1 MKEQGRPAVVADR
14 ETGTG
19 KRKEQAPALRRR
31 ESRDAREESMSEGPF
46 VQIDQE
52 REIRERLEAERIRL
66 RAKAG
71 LGNSRHFHRPLERPF
86 KAEERDRV
94 TILFG
99 GFTWK
104 HEDLIRAVFQG
115 CGYRCEKLP
124 VPDVAGFQTGKEF
137 GNNGQCNPTYFTVG
151 NLVQYL
157 QFLEKEGLTRQQI
170 LDNYVFFTAGSCG
183 PCRFGMYESE
193 YRFALKNA
201 GFDGFRVLLF
211 KDSDGIKA
219 ASGEPGLKFSID
231 FGFGMLNAM
240 HLGDVINDLIY
251 QIRPFEVRKGETDHT
266 FREAVDALCDD
277 LRNRKAFEIEQLAP
291 AWAKP
296 KFRNNKI
303 LRNVFNVF
311 GKWHEHMWGTDYLNA
326 LHTAR
331 EKLNSIEVDRTRV
344 KPVVK
349 ITGEFWAQIT
359 EGDGNFHM
367 FEFLEREGAQVLV
380 EPIATW
386 VAYLLYQAKAHAKA
400 KWPVKRPHRDPH
412 WYEARK
418 QFANYIGL
426 HKRLWGISFGERM
439 WKFFYNRTREHLG
452 GITHELVPQ
461 TELAAL
467 ATPFYNQ
474 FARGGEGHLEVGK
487 NVYYTIHKRCH
498 MVLALKP
505 FGCMPSSQS
514 DGVQSAVINKFR
526 DMIFLPIETSGE
538 GEVNAHSRVQ
548 MALGEAKVK
557 AKAEFEECLKS
568 TGKTLQQ
575 IRDYIGEH
583 PELKRPFYR
592 VPHRDGVA
600 GTAAQF
606 VLHVSDRIDR
616 DTRSWKRSRV
626 RVIGTPAAANSFAQR
641 AADTAE
647 ASQMV
652 SSAKSA

>member
-1 MKEQGRPAVVADR
+1 MASTRLVKIQDDP
-14 ETGTG
+14 
-19 KRKEQAPALRRR
+19 
-31 ESRDAREESMSEGPF
+31 
-46 VQIDQE
+46 QIQQ
-52 REIRERLEAERIRL
+52 RLAAERLRL
-66 RAKAG
+66 RKLAG
-71 LGNSRHFHRPLERPF
+71 LESPTHFHKPIERPF
-86 KAEERDRV
+86 TAEERSRV

-124 VPDVAGFQTGKEF
+124 VPDVPAFQIGKEF

-157 QFLEKEGLTRQQI
+157 QFLEKEGLSRQQI
-170 LDNYVFFTAGSCG
+170 LDDYVFFTAGSCG
-183 PCRFGMYESE
+183 PCRFGMYEAE

-219 ASGEPGLKFSID
+219 ASGEPGLKFTID
-231 FGFGMLNAM
+231 FGFGMLNAL

-251 QIRPFEVRKGETDHT
+251 QIRPFEVNKGETDRV
-266 FREAVDALCDD
+266 FRETVDRLCEN
-277 LRNRKAFEIEQLAP
+277 LKNREAFEIEERAP
-291 AWAKP
+291 EWAKP
-296 KFRNNKI
+296 KFKANKI
-303 LRNVFNVF
+303 LRNTFNVF
-311 GKWHEHMWGTDYLNA
+311 GKMHEHLRGEDYLNA
-326 LHTAR
+326 LAAAR
-331 EKLNSIEVDRTRV
+331 ESMDAIEIDRTKV

-349 ITGEFWAQIT
+349 VTGEFWAQTT

-386 VAYLLYQAKAHAKA
+386 VAYLMYQAKAHARA
-400 KWPVKRPHRDPH
+400 KWPVTRPYRDPQ
-412 WYEARK
+412 WWELKRR
-418 QFANYIGL
+418 FANQMALRKKLMMIGV
-426 HKRLWGISFGERM
+426 GEKM
-439 WKFFYNRTREHLG
+439 WYHLYHRVIHHLG
-452 GITHELVPQ
+452 GITHHLVPQ
-461 TELAAL
+461 PELAEL
-467 ATPFYNQ
+467 AHPFYNQ

-487 NVYYTIHKRCH
+487 NVYYTVHKLCH

-514 DGVQSAVINKFR
+514 DGVQSAVINKFK

-557 AKAEFEECLKS
+557 AKAEFEDVLKS
-568 TGKTLQQ
+568 TGKSLAD
-575 IRDYIGEH
+575 IKSYIAEH
-583 PELKRPFYR
+583 AELRKPFYP
-592 VPHRDGVA
+592 VPHREGIA

-606 VLHVSDRIDR
+606 ILHVSDRMDR
-616 DTRSWKRSRV
+616 SSRFWRRSRSQGIAV
-626 RVIGTPAAANSFAQR
+626 PDAA
-641 AADTAE
+641 
-647 ASQMV
+647 
-652 SSAKSA
+652 

>member
-1 MKEQGRPAVVADR
+1 MATK
-14 ETGTG
+14 
-19 KRKEQAPALRRR
+19 L
-31 ESRDAREESMSEGPF
+31 
-46 VQIDQE
+46 VQIEDDV
-52 REIRERLEAERIRL
+52 EIKQRLEAERVRL
-66 RAKAG
+66 RKIAG
-71 LGNSRHFHRPLERPF
+71 LDRPTHFHRPVERAF
-86 KAEERDRV
+86 TAEERSKV

-124 VPDVAGFQTGKEF
+124 VPDVPAFQIGKEY

-157 QFLEKEGLTRQQI
+157 QFLEKEGIPRQQI

-183 PCRFGMYESE
+183 PCRFGMYEAE

-219 ASGEPGLKFSID
+219 ASGEPGLKFTID
-231 FGFGMLNAM
+231 FGFGMLNALLM
-240 HLGDVINDLIY
+240 GDVFNDLIY
-251 QIRPFEVRKGETDHT
+251 QIRPFETNKGETDRI
-266 FREAVDALCDD
+266 FRETVNDLCED
-277 LRNRKAFEIEQLAP
+277 LRTRDSFEIEKRAP
-291 AWAKP
+291 DWAKP
-296 KFRNNKI
+296 KFKSNKI
-303 LRNVFNVF
+303 LRNTFNVF
-311 GKWHEHMWGTDYLNA
+311 GKMHEHMWGNDIKDALTAARDKMNA
-326 LHTAR
+326 
-331 EKLNSIEVDRTRV
+331 IEVDRTKV

-349 ITGEFWAQIT
+349 ITGEFWAQTT

-400 KWPVKRPHRDPH
+400 KWPVNRPHRDPKWWELKKH
-412 WYEARK
+412 LGNELGLRKKTLGIGAGQVMWNYFYHRTAR
-418 QFANYIGL
+418 N
-426 HKRLWGISFGERM
+426 
-439 WKFFYNRTREHLG
+439 LG
-452 GITHELVPQ
+452 GITHHLVNQ
-461 TELAAL
+461 KELAAL
-467 ATPFYNQ
+467 AHPFYNQ

-487 NVYYTIHKRCH
+487 NVYYTVHHLCH

-514 DGVQSAVINKFR
+514 DGVQSAVVNKFK

-557 AKAEFEECLKS
+557 AKTEFEQCLKM
-568 TGKTLQQ
+568 TGRSLDEIKE
-575 IRDYIGEH
+575 YIAEH
-583 PELKRPFYR
+583 PELKRPFYQ
-592 VPHRDGVA
+592 VPHREGIA

-606 VLHVSDRIDR
+606 ILHVSDRMDKN
-616 DTRSWKRSRV
+616 TRLLRRV
-626 RVIGTPAAANSFAQR
+626 RVPGVAVADAA
-641 AADTAE
+641 
-647 ASQMV
+647 
-652 SSAKSA
+652 

>member
-1 MKEQGRPAVVADR
+1 MP
-14 ETGTG
+14 
-19 KRKEQAPALRRR
+19 
-31 ESRDAREESMSEGPF
+31 SNF
-46 VQIDQE
+46 VQIATE
-52 REIRERLEAERIRL
+52 SEIRERLETERARL
-66 RAKAG
+66 RKIAG
-71 LGNSRHFHRPLERPF
+71 LDQAKHFHRPVERAF
-86 KAEERDRV
+86 TADERSRV

-115 CGYRCEKLP
+115 CGYNCEKLP

-157 QFLEKEGLTRQQI
+157 QFLEKQGLSRQHI

-183 PCRFGMYESE
+183 PCRFGMYEAE

-219 ASGEPGLKFSID
+219 ESGEPGLKFTVD

-240 HLGDVINDLIY
+240 HLGDVINDLVY
-251 QIRPFEVRKGETDHT
+251 QIRPFEVKKGETDRV
-266 FREAVDALCDD
+266 FRETVDGLCED
-277 LRNRKAFEIEQLAP
+277 LKKRRAFEIEQLAP
-291 AWAKP
+291 VWARP
-296 KFRNNKI
+296 KFKNNKI
-303 LRNVFNVF
+303 LRNTFNVF
-311 GKWHEHMWGTDYLNA
+311 GKWHEHMWGKDYLHA
-326 LHTAR
+326 LQIASDR
-331 EKLNSIEVDRTRV
+331 LNSIEVDRTRV

-349 ITGEFWAQIT
+349 ITGEFWAQLT

-367 FEFLEREGAQVLV
+367 FDFLEREGAQVLV

-386 VAYLLYQAKAHAKA
+386 VAYLMYQAKAHAIA
-400 KWPVKRPHRDPH
+400 KWPVNRPHANPK
-412 WYEARK
+412 WYEAK
-418 QFANYIGL
+418 KHFANYIGL
-426 HKRLWGISFGERM
+426 RKKLWGIGAGQRM
-439 WKFFYNRTREHLG
+439 WNFFYHRTIKHLG
-452 GITHELVPQ
+452 GISHRLVPQ
-461 TELAAL
+461 TELADL
-467 ATPFYNQ
+467 AHPFYNQ

-487 NVYYTIHKRCH
+487 NVYYTVHKLCH

-514 DGVQSAVINKFR
+514 DGVQSAVINKFK

-557 AKAEFEECLKS
+557 AKAEFEQCLKS
-568 TGKTLQQ
+568 TGKGLQE
-575 IRDYIGEH
+575 IRSYIDEH
-583 PELKRPFYR
+583 PELKSPFYH
-592 VPHRDGVA
+592 VPHRKGVA

-606 VLHVSDRIDR
+606 VLHVSDRINR
-616 DTRSWKRSRV
+616 DTRFWKRSRTTGV
-626 RVIGTPAAANSFAQR
+626 AIPAASG
-641 AADTAE
+641 D
-647 ASQMV
+647 
-652 SSAKSA
+652 

>member
-1 MKEQGRPAVVADR
+1 MATR
-14 ETGTG
+14 
-19 KRKEQAPALRRR
+19 L
-31 ESRDAREESMSEGPF
+31 
-46 VQIDQE
+46 VQIEQDKELKQ
-52 REIRERLEAERIRL
+52 RLAAERARL
-66 RAKAG
+66 REKAG
-71 LGNSRHFHRPLERPF
+71 LTAPSHFHRPVERAF
-86 KAEERDRV
+86 TAEERNRV

-115 CGYRCEKLP
+115 CGYNCEKLP

-157 QFLEKEGLTRQQI
+157 QFLEKQGLSRQHI
-170 LDNYVFFTAGSCG
+170 LDHYVFFTAGSCG
-183 PCRFGMYESE
+183 PCRFGMYEAE

-219 ASGEPGLKFSID
+219 ESGEPGLKFSVD

-240 HLGDVINDLIY
+240 HLGDVINDLVY
-251 QIRPFEVRKGETDHT
+251 QIRPFEMNKGETDRM
-266 FREAVDALCDD
+266 FRETVDGLCAD
-277 LRNRKAFEIEQLAP
+277 LKNRKAFEIEQLAP
-291 AWAKP
+291 GWAKP
-296 KFRNNKI
+296 KFKNNKI
-303 LRNVFNVF
+303 LRNTFNVF
-311 GKWHEHMWGTDYLNA
+311 GKWHEHMWGRDYLNA
-326 LHTAR
+326 LRNAKER
-331 EKLNSIEVDRTRV
+331 MNSIEVDRLRV

-367 FEFLEREGAQVLV
+367 FEFLEREGAQVIV

-386 VAYLLYQAKAHAKA
+386 VAYLMYQAKAHATA
-400 KWPVKRPHRDPH
+400 KWPVNRPHRSPK
-412 WYEARK
+412 WYEIKK
-418 QFANYIGL
+418 QLANYIGL
-426 HKRLWGISFGERM
+426 RKKLWAIGAGQRM
-439 WKFFYNRTREHLG
+439 WNFFYHRTIKHLG
-452 GITHELVPQ
+452 GITHHLVPQ
-461 TELAAL
+461 TELAEL
-467 ATPFYNQ
+467 AHPFYNQ

-487 NVYYTIHKRCH
+487 NVYYTIHKLCH

-514 DGVQSAVINKFR
+514 DGVQSAVINKFK

-557 AKAEFEECLKS
+557 AKAEFEQCLNS
-568 TGKTLQQ
+568 TGKTLQE
-575 IRDYIGEH
+575 IRAYIDEH
-583 PELKRPFYR
+583 PELKRPFYC
-592 VPHRDGVA
+592 VPHREGVA

-616 DTRSWKRSRV
+616 DTRFWKRARV
-626 RVIGTPAAANSFAQR
+626 PGITTPATSG
-641 AADTAE
+641 D
-647 ASQMV
+647 
-652 SSAKSA
+652 

>member
-1 MKEQGRPAVVADR
+1 MATNLIHIEND
-14 ETGTG
+14 
-19 KRKEQAPALRRR
+19 
-31 ESRDAREESMSEGPF
+31 SEIK
-46 VQIDQE
+46 Q
-52 REIRERLEAERIRL
+52 RLEAERARL
-66 RAKAG
+66 RKIAG
-71 LGNSRHFHRPLERPF
+71 LDNPAHFHRPIERAF
-86 KAEERDRV
+86 TADERGRV

-124 VPDVAGFQTGKEF
+124 VPDVPAFQTGKEF

-157 QFLEKEGLTRQQI
+157 QFLEKEGLSRQQI

-183 PCRFGMYESE
+183 PCRFGMYEAE

-219 ASGEPGLKFSID
+219 ASGEPGLKFTID

-251 QIRPFEVRKGETDHT
+251 QIRPYETNKGETDRV
-266 FREAVDALCDD
+266 FREMVDGLCED
-277 LRNRKAFEIEQLAP
+277 LKNRKSFEIEQVAP
-291 AWAKP
+291 DWAKP
-296 KFRNNKI
+296 KFKNNKI
-303 LRNVFNVF
+303 LRNTFNVF
-311 GKWHEHMWGTDYLNA
+311 GKWHEHMWGKDYLDA
-326 LHTAR
+326 LHNAR
-331 EKLNSIEVDRTRV
+331 EKMDSIEVDRTRV
-344 KPVVK
+344 KPLVK
-349 ITGEFWAQIT
+349 ITGEFWAQLT

-386 VAYLLYQAKAHAKA
+386 VAYLMYQAKAHAIA
-400 KWPVKRPHRDPH
+400 KWPVNRPHRKPE
-412 WYEARK
+412 WYEAKK

-426 HKRLWGISFGERM
+426 RKKLWGIGAGQRM
-439 WKFFYNRTREHLG
+439 WNFFYHRTIKNMG
-452 GITHELVPQ
+452 GITHHLAPQ
-461 TELAAL
+461 DELAEL
-467 ATPFYNQ
+467 ANPFYNQ

-487 NVYYTIHKRCH
+487 NVYYTVHKLCH

-514 DGVQSAVINKFR
+514 DGVQSAVINKFK

-557 AKAEFEECLKS
+557 AKTEFEECLKS
-568 TGKTLQQ
+568 TGKSMNE
-575 IRDYIGEH
+575 IREYIAEH
-583 PELKRPFYR
+583 PEMKRPFYK
-592 VPHRDGVA
+592 VPYRDGVA

-606 VLHVSDRIDR
+606 ILHVSDRIDK
-616 DTRSWKRSRV
+616 DTRFWKRSRV
-626 RVIGTPAAANSFAQR
+626 RVETAPA
-641 AADTAE
+641 
-647 ASQMV
+647 V
-652 SSAKSA
+652 SGD

>member
-1 MKEQGRPAVVADR
+1 MATR
-14 ETGTG
+14 
-19 KRKEQAPALRRR
+19 L
-31 ESRDAREESMSEGPF
+31 
-46 VQIDQE
+46 VQIEQDQE
-52 REIRERLEAERIRL
+52 LQQRLAAERARL
-66 RAKAG
+66 RQQAG
-71 LGNSRHFHRPLERPF
+71 LNSPSHFHRPVERAF
-86 KAEERDRV
+86 KAEERNRV

-115 CGYRCEKLP
+115 CGYNCEKLP

-157 QFLEKEGLTRQQI
+157 QFLEKQGIPRQQI

-183 PCRFGMYESE
+183 PCRFGMYEAE

-219 ASGEPGLKFSID
+219 ESGEPGLKFTVD

-240 HLGDVINDLIY
+240 HLGDVINDLVY
-251 QIRPFEVRKGETDHT
+251 QIRPFEVNKGETDSV
-266 FREAVDALCDD
+266 FREAVDGLCED
-277 LRNRKAFEIEQLAP
+277 LKNRKAFEIEQSAP
-291 AWAKP
+291 NWAKP
-296 KFRNNKI
+296 KFKNNKI
-303 LRNVFNVF
+303 LRNTFNVF
-311 GKWHEHMWGTDYLNA
+311 GKWHEHMWGKDYLEALRNA
-326 LHTAR
+326 R
-331 EKLNSIEVDRTRV
+331 RKLDSIEVDRTRV

-367 FEFLEREGAQVLV
+367 FEFLEREGAQVIV

-386 VAYLLYQAKAHAKA
+386 VAYLMYQAKAHAIA
-400 KWPVKRPHRDPH
+400 KWPVNRPHRNPK
-412 WYEARK
+412 WYEPKK

-426 HKRLWGISFGERM
+426 RKKLWGIGAGQRM
-439 WKFFYNRTREHLG
+439 WNFFYHRTIEQLG
-452 GITHELVPQ
+452 GITHHLVPQ
-461 TELAAL
+461 TELAEL
-467 ATPFYNQ
+467 AHPFYNQ

-487 NVYYTIHKRCH
+487 NVYYTIHKLCH

-514 DGVQSAVINKFR
+514 DGVQSAVINKFKE
-526 DMIFLPIETSGE
+526 MIFLPIETSGE

-557 AKAEFEECLKS
+557 AKSEFEQCLKS
-568 TGKTLQQ
+568 TGKSLQE
-575 IRDYIGEH
+575 IREYIEEH
-583 PELKRPFYR
+583 PELKRPFYH
-592 VPHRDGVA
+592 VPLREGVA

-606 VLHVSDRIDR
+606 ILHVSDRIDR
-616 DTRSWKRSRV
+616 DTRFWKRARV
-626 RVIGTPAAANSFAQR
+626 PGIAAPATSG
-641 AADTAE
+641 D
-647 ASQMV
+647 
-652 SSAKSA
+652 

>member
-1 MKEQGRPAVVADR
+1 MATR
-14 ETGTG
+14 
-19 KRKEQAPALRRR
+19 L
-31 ESRDAREESMSEGPF
+31 
-46 VQIDQE
+46 VQIANDS
-52 REIRERLEAERIRL
+52 EIRERLEAERMRL
-66 RAKAG
+66 RKIAG
-71 LGNSRHFHRPLERPF
+71 LDPPEHFHRPVERAFTAP
-86 KAEERDRV
+86 ERSRV

-124 VPDVAGFQTGKEF
+124 LPDVPAFQIGKEF

-157 QFLEKEGLTRQQI
+157 QFLEREGLSRREI

-183 PCRFGMYESE
+183 PCRFGMYEAE

-219 ASGEPGLKFSID
+219 ESGEPGLKFTVD
-231 FGFGMLNAM
+231 FGFGMLNAL
-240 HLGDVINDLIY
+240 HLGDVINDLVY
-251 QIRPFEVRKGETDHT
+251 QIRPFEVRKGETDRV
-266 FREAVDALCDD
+266 FRETVDGLCED
-277 LRNRKAFEIEQLAP
+277 LKNRKAFEIEERAP
-291 AWAKP
+291 NWAKP
-296 KFRNNKI
+296 KFKRNKI
-303 LRNVFNVF
+303 LRYTVNAF
-311 GKWHEHMWGTDYLNA
+311 GKWHEHWWGKDYLDA
-326 LHTAR
+326 LQTAR
-331 EKLNSIEVDRTRV
+331 NKLNSIEVDRTRV

-349 ITGEFWAQIT
+349 ITGEFWAQLT

-386 VAYLLYQAKAHAKA
+386 VAYLMYQAKANAIA
-400 KWPVKRPHRDPH
+400 KWPVNRPHANPKG
-412 WYEARK
+412 YEVHKHFLNYLGLRK
-418 QFANYIGL
+418 KLWAIGA
-426 HKRLWGISFGERM
+426 GERM
-439 WKFFYNRTREHLG
+439 WNFFYNRTIEHLG
-452 GITHELVPQ
+452 GLAHRLVPQ
-461 TELAAL
+461 TELAEL
-467 ATPFYNQ
+467 AHPFYNQ

-514 DGVQSAVINKFR
+514 DGVQSAVINKFK

-548 MALGEAKVK
+548 MALGEGKVK
-557 AKAEFEECLKS
+557 AKAEFEQCLKS
-568 TGKTLQQ
+568 TGKSLEQ
-575 IRDYIGEH
+575 IRTYIGEH
-583 PELKRPFYR
+583 PELKRPFYH
-592 VPHRDGVA
+592 VPHREGVA

-606 VLHVSDRIDR
+606 VLHVSDRINR
-616 DTRSWKRSRV
+616 DTRFWRRARV
-626 RVIGTPAAANSFAQR
+626 PGIAIPAASG
-641 AADTAE
+641 D
-647 ASQMV
+647 
-652 SSAKSA
+652 

>member
-1 MKEQGRPAVVADR
+1 MSTNFVKISSEADI
-14 ETGTG
+14 
-19 KRKEQAPALRRR
+19 KA
-31 ESRDAREESMSEGPF
+31 
-46 VQIDQE
+46 
-52 REIRERLEAERIRL
+52 RLEAERARL
-66 RAKAG
+66 RKIAG
-71 LGNSRHFHRPLERPF
+71 LDEPEHFHRPVERAF
-86 KAEERDRV
+86 TAEQRPHT

-115 CGYRCEKLP
+115 TGYRCEKLP
-124 VPDVAGFQTGKEF
+124 VPDVPAFQTGKEF

-157 QFLEKEGLTRQQI
+157 QFLEKEGIPRQQI

-183 PCRFGMYESE
+183 PCRFGMYEAE

-219 ASGEPGLKFSID
+219 ESGEPGLKFSID

-240 HLGDVINDLIY
+240 HMGDVMNDLIY
-251 QIRPFEVRKGETDHT
+251 QIRPFEAKKGETDRI
-266 FREAVDALCDD
+266 FRETVDGLCSD
-277 LRNRKAFEIEQLAP
+277 LKNRKAFEIEQVAP
-291 AWAKP
+291 DWAKP
-296 KFRNNKI
+296 KFKSNKI
-303 LRNVFNVF
+303 LRNTFNVF
-311 GKWHEHMWGTDYLNA
+311 GKWHEHMWGKDYLGALKNA
-326 LHTAR
+326 RA
-331 EKLNSIEVDRTRV
+331 KMDSIEVDRTKV

-349 ITGEFWAQIT
+349 ITGEFWAQLT

-386 VAYLLYQAKAHAKA
+386 VAYLLYQAKAHAIA
-400 KWPVKRPHRDPH
+400 KWPVNKPHKDPK
-412 WYEARK
+412 WYEAKK

-426 HKRLWGISFGERM
+426 HKKLWGIGFGQRA
-439 WKFFYNRTREHLG
+439 WNFFYHRTAEQLG
-452 GITHELVPQ
+452 GITHHLVPQ
-461 TELAAL
+461 NELADL
-467 ATPFYNQ
+467 AHPFYNQ
-474 FARGGEGHLEVGK
+474 YARGGEGHLEVGK
-487 NVYYTIHKRCH
+487 NVYYTIHKLCH

-514 DGVQSAVINKFR
+514 DGVQSAVINKFK

-557 AKAEFEECLKS
+557 AKAEFEQCLKQS
-568 TGKTLQQ
+568 GKTLAE
-575 IRDYIGEH
+575 IHAYMDEH
-583 PELKRPFYR
+583 PELKKPFYH
-592 VPHRDGVA
+592 VPHRPGIA

-606 VLHVSDRIDR
+606 VLHVSERIDK
-616 DTRSWKRSRV
+616 DTRFWKRSRV
-626 RVIGTPAAANSFAQR
+626 AGITPQP
-641 AADTAE
+641 
-647 ASQMV
+647 V
-652 SSAKSA
+652 SGD

>member
-1 MKEQGRPAVVADR
+1 MA
-14 ETGTG
+14 TN
-19 KRKEQAPALRRR
+19 L
-31 ESRDAREESMSEGPF
+31 
-46 VQIDQE
+46 VQIGNDADM
-52 REIRERLEAERIRL
+52 EIKKRLDAERARL
-66 RAKAG
+66 RKIAG
-71 LGNSRHFHRPLERPF
+71 LDKPEHFHRPIERAF
-86 KAEERDRV
+86 TAEQRNQV

-124 VPDVAGFQTGKEF
+124 VPDVPAFQTGKEF

-157 QFLEKEGLTRQQI
+157 QFLEKEGLSRQQI

-183 PCRFGMYESE
+183 PCRFGMYEAE

-219 ASGEPGLKFSID
+219 ESGEPGLKFTID

-240 HLGDVINDLIY
+240 HLGDVINDIIY
-251 QIRPFEVRKGETDHT
+251 QIRPFEVTKGESDRI
-266 FREAVDALCDD
+266 FREAVDGLCED
-277 LRNRKAFEIEQLAP
+277 LKNRKSFEIEQEAP
-291 AWAKP
+291 DWAKP
-296 KFRNNKI
+296 KFKSNKI
-303 LRNVFNVF
+303 LRNTFNVF
-311 GKWHEHMWGTDYLNA
+311 GKWHENMWGTDYVGA
-326 LHTAR
+326 LQAAR
-331 EKLNSIEVDRTRV
+331 EKLNSIEVDRTKV
-344 KPVVK
+344 KPLVK
-349 ITGEFWAQIT
+349 ITGEFWAQLT

-386 VAYLLYQAKAHAKA
+386 VAYLMYQAKAHAIA
-400 KWPVKRPHRDPH
+400 KWPVNRPHQNPKWH
-412 WYEARK
+412 EATK

-426 HKRLWGISFGERM
+426 RKKLWGIGAGQRM
-439 WKFFYNRTREHLG
+439 WNFFYHRTIRQMG
-452 GITHELVPQ
+452 GITHQLVPQ
-461 TELAAL
+461 NELADL
-467 ATPFYNQ
+467 ANPFYNQ

-487 NVYYTIHKRCH
+487 NVYYTIHKLCH

-514 DGVQSAVINKFR
+514 DGVQSAVINKFK

-557 AKAEFEECLKS
+557 AKAEFEQCLKS
-568 TGKTLQQ
+568 TGKSLQEIQ
-575 IRDYIGEH
+575 TYIEDH
-583 PELKRPFYR
+583 PELKRPFYH
-592 VPHRDGVA
+592 VPHREGVA

-606 VLHVSDRIDR
+606 ILHVSDRIDR
-616 DTRSWKRSRV
+616 DTRFWKRARV
-626 RVIGTPAAANSFAQR
+626 SGVAMPAASCN
-641 AADTAE
+641 
-647 ASQMV
+647 
-652 SSAKSA
+652 

>member
-1 MKEQGRPAVVADR
+1 MA
-14 ETGTG
+14 TN
-19 KRKEQAPALRRR
+19 L
-31 ESRDAREESMSEGPF
+31 
-46 VQIDQE
+46 VQIGNDA
-52 REIRERLEAERIRL
+52 EIKKRLEAERARL
-66 RAKAG
+66 RKIAG
-71 LGNSRHFHRPLERPF
+71 LDEPQHFHRPIERAF
-86 KAEERDRV
+86 KAEERSRV

-124 VPDVAGFQTGKEF
+124 VPDVPAFQTGKEF

-157 QFLEKEGLTRQQI
+157 QFLEKEGVSRQQI

-183 PCRFGMYESE
+183 PCRFGMYEAE

-219 ASGEPGLKFSID
+219 ESGEPGLKFTVD

-251 QIRPFEVRKGETDHT
+251 QIRPFEVTKGESDRI
-266 FREAVDALCDD
+266 FREAVDGLCED
-277 LRNRKAFEIEQLAP
+277 LKNRRSYEIEQVAP
-291 AWAKP
+291 DWAKP
-296 KFRNNKI
+296 KFKSNKI
-303 LRNVFNVF
+303 LRNTFNVF
-311 GKWHEHMWGTDYLNA
+311 GKWHENMWGKDYLGA
-326 LHTAR
+326 LKTAR
-331 EKLNSIEVDRTRV
+331 EKLNSIEVDRTKV

-349 ITGEFWAQIT
+349 ITGEFWAQLT

-367 FEFLEREGAQVLV
+367 FDFLEREGAQVLV

-386 VAYLLYQAKAHAKA
+386 VAYLMYQAKAHAIA
-400 KWPVKRPHRDPH
+400 KWPVNRPHEDPK
-412 WYEARK
+412 WYEAKK

-426 HKRLWGISFGERM
+426 HKKLWGIGAGQRM
-439 WKFFYNRTREHLG
+439 WNFFYHRTIKQMG
-452 GITHELVPQ
+452 GISHHLVSQ
-461 TELAAL
+461 KELAEL
-467 ATPFYNQ
+467 AHPFYNQ

-487 NVYYTIHKRCH
+487 NVYYTIHKLCH

-514 DGVQSAVINKFR
+514 DGVQSAVINKFK

-557 AKAEFEECLKS
+557 AKAEFEQCLKS
-568 TGKTLQQ
+568 TGKSLQD
-575 IRDYIGEH
+575 IHNYIEDH
-583 PELKRPFYR
+583 PELKRPFYH
-592 VPHRDGVA
+592 VPHREGIA

-606 VLHVSDRIDR
+606 ILHVSDRIDR
-616 DTRSWKRSRV
+616 DTRFWKKARV
-626 RVIGTPAAANSFAQR
+626 PGVAVPAASCN
-641 AADTAE
+641 
-647 ASQMV
+647 
-652 SSAKSA
+652 

>member
-1 MKEQGRPAVVADR
+1 MA
-14 ETGTG
+14 TN
-19 KRKEQAPALRRR
+19 L
-31 ESRDAREESMSEGPF
+31 
-46 VQIDQE
+46 VQIGNDS
-52 REIRERLEAERIRL
+52 EIKKRLEAERARL
-66 RAKAG
+66 RKIAG
-71 LGNSRHFHRPLERPF
+71 LDEPQHFHRPVERAF
-86 KAEERDRV
+86 TAEERSRV

-124 VPDVAGFQTGKEF
+124 VPDVPAFQTGKEF

-151 NLVQYL
+151 NLVQFL
-157 QFLEKEGLTRQQI
+157 QFLEKEGLSRKEI

-183 PCRFGMYESE
+183 PCRFGMYEAE

-219 ASGEPGLKFSID
+219 ESGEPGLKFTVD

-251 QIRPFEVRKGETDHT
+251 QIRPFEATKGESDRI
-266 FREAVDALCDD
+266 FREAVDGLCED
-277 LRNRKAFEIEQLAP
+277 LKNRKSFEIEQVAP
-291 AWAKP
+291 DWAKP
-296 KFRNNKI
+296 KFKSNKI
-303 LRNVFNVF
+303 LRNTFNVF
-311 GKWHEHMWGTDYLNA
+311 GKWHENMWGKDYLGA
-326 LHTAR
+326 LQAAR

-349 ITGEFWAQIT
+349 ITGEFWAQLT

-386 VAYLLYQAKAHAKA
+386 VAYLMYQAKAHAIA
-400 KWPVKRPHRDPH
+400 KWPVNRPHANPK
-412 WYEARK
+412 WYEANK
-418 QFANYIGL
+418 HFANYIGL
-426 HKRLWGISFGERM
+426 RKRLWGIGAGQRM
-439 WKFFYNRTREHLG
+439 WNFFYHRTIKQMG
-452 GITHELVPQ
+452 GITHQLVSQ
-461 TELAAL
+461 AELAEL
-467 ATPFYNQ
+467 AHPFYNQ

-487 NVYYTIHKRCH
+487 NVYYTIHKLCH

-514 DGVQSAVINKFR
+514 DGVQSAVINKFK

-557 AKAEFEECLKS
+557 AKSEFEQCLKT
-568 TGKTLQQ
+568 TGKSLQE
-575 IRDYIGEH
+575 IHSYIEDH
-583 PELKRPFYR
+583 PELKRPFYH
-592 VPHRDGVA
+592 VPHREGIA

-606 VLHVSDRIDR
+606 ILHVGDRIDR
-616 DTRSWKRSRV
+616 DTRFWKRARV
-626 RVIGTPAAANSFAQR
+626 TGVAIPAASCN
-641 AADTAE
+641 
-647 ASQMV
+647 
-652 SSAKSA
+652 

>member
-1 MKEQGRPAVVADR
+1 MA
-14 ETGTG
+14 TN
-19 KRKEQAPALRRR
+19 
-31 ESRDAREESMSEGPF
+31 F
-46 VQIDQE
+46 VKIQNDSDIKK
-52 REIRERLEAERIRL
+52 RLEAERERL
-66 RAKAG
+66 RKIAG
-71 LGNSRHFHRPLERPF
+71 LDQPKHFHRPMERAF
-86 KAEERDRV
+86 TAEERSRV

-124 VPDVAGFQTGKEF
+124 VPDVPAFQTGKEF

-157 QFLEKEGLTRQQI
+157 QFLEKEGLSRQQI

-183 PCRFGMYESE
+183 PCRFGMYEAE

-219 ASGEPGLKFSID
+219 ESGEPGLKFTVD

-240 HLGDVINDLIY
+240 HLGDVINDIIY
-251 QIRPFEVRKGETDHT
+251 QIRPFEVTKGETDRI
-266 FREAVDALCDD
+266 FREAVDGLCED
-277 LRNRKAFEIEQLAP
+277 LKNRKSFEIEQTAP
-291 AWAKP
+291 DWAKP
-296 KFRNNKI
+296 KFKSNKI
-303 LRNVFNVF
+303 LRNTFNAF
-311 GKWHEHMWGTDYLNA
+311 GKWHENMWGKDYLSA
-326 LHTAR
+326 LKAAR
-331 EKLNSIEVDRTRV
+331 EKLNTIEVDRTKV

-349 ITGEFWAQIT
+349 ITGEFWAQLT

-386 VAYLLYQAKAHAKA
+386 VAYLIYQAKAHAIA
-400 KWPVKRPHRDPH
+400 KWPVNRPHRNPK
-412 WYEARK
+412 WYEAKK

-426 HKRLWGISFGERM
+426 RKKLWGIGAGQRM
-439 WKFFYNRTREHLG
+439 WNFFYHRTIRQMG
-452 GITHELVPQ
+452 GITHHLVPQ
-461 TELAAL
+461 NELADL
-467 ATPFYNQ
+467 AHPFYNQ

-487 NVYYTIHKRCH
+487 NVYYTIHKLCH

-514 DGVQSAVINKFR
+514 DGVQSAVINKFK

-557 AKAEFEECLKS
+557 AKAEFEQCLKS
-568 TGKTLQQ
+568 TGKSLQEIQ
-575 IRDYIGEH
+575 TYIEDH
-583 PELKRPFYR
+583 PELKRPFYH
-592 VPHRDGVA
+592 VPHREGIA

-606 VLHVSDRIDR
+606 ILHVSDRIDH
-616 DTRSWKRSRV
+616 DTRFWKRARV
-626 RVIGTPAAANSFAQR
+626 SGVAIPAASCN
-641 AADTAE
+641 
-647 ASQMV
+647 
-652 SSAKSA
+652 